1 MLWLVFHFHSV
12 LLIFCKLVADID
24 IVCGRYG
31 ACCGRYGLWPIS
43 SFPAEST
50 QFIGIVL
57 IPSYKIFGLLNNKLT
72 KTANFQDPWY
82 LNVKL
87 L

>member
-1 MLWLVFHFHSV
+1 MLWPIWF
-12 LLIFCKLVADID
+12 VADIVVSRRKHP
-24 IVCGRYG
+24 IV
-31 ACCGRYGLWPIS
+31 S
-43 SFPAEST
+43 
-50 QFIGIVL
+50 IGIVL